1 MKKKPL
7 MTALKVTGGV
17 VAANALQ
24 KIPFVAANPIVG
36 AAAPIVLAMFGGKM
50 FGAEIATGMIVGGT
64 INAVKTL
71 APSVATT
78 VGLGTPYA
86 SYNNPGV
93 AGYHMGQI
101 ATHQQ
106 REAITINS

>member
-50 FGAEIATGMIVGGT
+50 LGPELATGMIVGGT

-86 SYNNPGV
+86 SYNNPGI
-93 AGYHMGQI
+93 AGQANGNYD
-101 ATHQQ
+101 
-106 REAITINS
+106 RVVINS